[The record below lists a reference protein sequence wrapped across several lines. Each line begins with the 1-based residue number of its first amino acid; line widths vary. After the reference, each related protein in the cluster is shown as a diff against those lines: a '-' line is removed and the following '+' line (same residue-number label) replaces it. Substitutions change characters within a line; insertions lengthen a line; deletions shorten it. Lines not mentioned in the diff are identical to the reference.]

1 MYGNV
6 CMRVWKQTGY
16 RRCTPATLLPYHQC
30 ERGEGDRAVAGALS
44 VINRYVRLLCLPA
57 ALLGMMVASATV
69 MAQQAQPAANVATT
83 AFAVPEGDPIAGLL
97 RSKSMQQQAQQHA
110 VEELSSQVAY
120 VIDQDGGM
128 VLLEKN
134 AHHVLPIAS
143 ITKLMTG
150 LVISE
155 NRLAMDEVI
164 AITEDDIDRLKGSRS
179 RLKVGTLLTRGQ
191 LLLLSLMSSENRA
204 AHALARTFP
213 GGEYN
218 FVRYMN
224 QRAQSLGMRDTR
236 FVEST
241 GLSSANRSSARD
253 LALLVQAA
261 AADPLISTYTTVPD
275 YELPLFEG
283 ELQYRNTNVLTRH
296 PEWEIGLQKTGYIR
310 EAGRCLVM
318 QTLVSGRRLVM
329 VFLNAGSTR
338 QRTEDAKT
346 VKSWLEV
353 PSLAH
358 YNR

>member
-1 MYGNV
+1 MTAAVLPAIPSLLYI
-6 CMRVWKQTGY
+6 TL
-16 RRCTPATLLPYHQC
+16 RRTRQRL
-30 ERGEGDRAVAGALS
+30 RAVALRALS
-44 VINRYVRLLCLPA
+44 VSLLA
-57 ALLGMMVASATV
+57 AVAASGA
-69 MAQQAQPAANVATT
+69 MAQQQAAQPVAYVQTPVFSQPD
-83 AFAVPEGDPIAGLL
+83 ADPIGGLL
-97 RSKSMQQQAQQHA
+97 QSKSMQQLARQHTLD
-110 VEELSSQVAY
+110 ELASQVAY
-120 VIDQDGGM
+120 VVDQDAGT

-134 AHHVLPIAS
+134 AHRVAPIAS

-164 AITEDDIDRLKGSRS
+164 SITEDDIDRLKGSRS

-236 FVEST
+236 FVEPT
-241 GLSSANRSSARD
+241 GLSSANQSSARD
-253 LALLVQAA
+253 LAVLVKAA
-261 AADPLISTYTTVPD
+261 AADPLLSTYTTVPD

-283 ELQYRNTNVLTRH
+283 ELQYRNTNALTRN

-318 QTLVSGRRLVM
+318 QTLVGGRRLVM
-329 VFLNAGSTR
+329 VFLNSGSSR
-338 QRTEDAKT
+338 QRIEDART
-346 VKSWLEV
+346 VKNWLET
-353 PSLAH
+353 PRLAQ
-358 YNR
+358 YSR